1 MAKLQRFEHIN
12 LACQDLEASKT
23 FYQTIFPDWY
33 VRAEGGE
40 DEEKWMHFGNDQF
53 YLALNH
59 QPNLKRVHEIYENIG
74 VNHVGFVIDD
84 GEAMKARLK
93 ENRIDYYT
101 MTAPETKHRIYVSDP
116 DGNEIE
122 LVEYNIDYSLR

>member
-1 MAKLQRFEHIN
+1 MSKIQRFEHIN
-12 LACQDLEASKT
+12 LACQDIDVTKT
-23 FYQTIFPDWY
+23 FYQTLFPDWY
-33 VRAEGGE
+33 IRAEDRE
-40 DEEKWMHFGNDQF
+40 DERQWLHLGNDQF

-59 QPNLKRVHEIYENIG
+59 TPDLKRVHEIYENIG
-74 VNHVGFVIDD
+74 INHVGFVIDD

-93 ENRIDYYT
+93 EHNIEYYT

-122 LVEYNIDYSLR
+122 LVEYNPDYSLR